1 MRGLSRS
8 VFALMLSAAAGPAL
22 AQDMSEE
29 GRIFDQ
35 VCLANAPE
43 LAQPAIEQ
51 AARTVQYKGGSVLGA
66 GGVQYEPGRRCKT
79 AFPVSGGPDDKE
91 VERMAVKFASR
102 LNGEVRLKKSVI
114 GGARWYEIRVGRVKY
129 GIEGGVSSGA
139 RYFTISKR

>member
-1 MRGLSRS
+1 VKALSLL
-8 VFALMLSAAAGPAL
+8 ALMLAAAGPAL
-22 AQDMSEE
+22 AGGMSEE
-29 GRIFDQ
+29 GRIFHQ

-43 LAQPAIEQ
+43 LGQAAIEE
-51 AARTVQYKGGSVLGA
+51 AARSVRYKGGSVLGA
-66 GGVQYEPGRRCKT
+66 GGVEYEPGKRCKT

-91 VERMAVKFASR
+91 VERMAVEFAPR
-102 LNGEVRLKKSVI
+102 LNGKLRLKKSAI